1 MGAAVSWR
9 GWLERSVRRKLL
21 AIALLPTL
29 VMLPLVTGALLW
41 WGDVVYDKLLVAKV
55 RSDLAVARG
64 YFNQVAERVS
74 SGTAALAG
82 SQALLERVQRGEAA
96 DLDWFL
102 EQQRRRLELD
112 FLVVRASGESTDD
125 ALADTGGV
133 EVWTLQQLG
142 AVSSPLARRAAGSLP
157 GEGPQR
163 ALVIAE
169 RSDVVDR
176 GRRVATVLGG
186 ILLNGNLD
194 LVDRINNVVYPEG
207 ALPLGSR
214 GTATLFLDD
223 VRVSTNVRLFPN
235 ERAVG
240 TRASAD
246 VRDAVLTQGRTWLD
260 RARVVNDWYMSGYEP
275 ILDHAGR
282 RVGML
287 YVGYL
292 EEPFR
297 LAKWGILGVMCL
309 IFTVGTVLTLF
320 TSLRWAATIFRPV
333 ERMARTMRRVEGGEH
348 DARVGVLKSQD
359 EIGRLAHQL
368 DVLLEKLE
376 ENRATLERWA
386 QELEQK
392 VSART
397 RELAHANR
405 SLQDTQRQLVQS
417 ERLAAIGQVTAAMA
431 HEINNPVAVIQGNL
445 DLIRELLGD
454 HSRVIGA
461 ELGLLDQQVERMRTM
476 VAHLLR
482 AARPAEYPA
491 YAEPIDLNRVV
502 DESLVLSS
510 HVVPAGVQVV
520 RELHATR
527 LVAFD
532 RQELQ
537 QLLVNLVTNAVQA
550 MPEGG
555 TLTLRTRD
563 WNGTGVAAGAEV
575 IVADT
580 GSGIPPEIRDRLFL
594 PQFTTRKEGNGLGLW
609 ISLTLVERHG
619 GTIEVEDAPG
629 GGALFRV
636 RLLCAAATT
645 CRAGPD
651 SSADPA

>member
-1 MGAAVSWR
+1 VGVAVSWR
-9 GWLERSVRRKLL
+9 SWLERSVRRKLL
-21 AIALLPTL
+21 AIALLPTV

-55 RSDLAVARG
+55 RSDLAVAKG

-112 FLVVRASGESTDD
+112 FLVVRAVGESAED

-133 EVWTLQQLG
+133 EVWTLQQLA
-142 AVSSPLARRAAGSLP
+142 AVSSPLARRAADSLP
-157 GEGPQR
+157 GVTPQR

-169 RSDVVDR
+169 RSEVVDR

-194 LVDRINNVVYPEG
+194 LVDRINYVVYPEG

-235 ERAVG
+235 ERAIG
-240 TRASAD
+240 TRAAAD

-297 LAKWGILGVMCL
+297 LAKWGILGVICL

-333 ERMARTMRRVEGGEH
+333 ERMAATMRRVEGGEH
-348 DARVGVLKSQD
+348 GARVGKLKSQN

-368 DVLLEKLE
+368 DALLEKLE

-386 QELEQK
+386 HELEQK

-397 RELAHANR
+397 RELAQANQ

-510 HVVPAGVQVV
+510 HVVPASVQVV

-537 QLLVNLVTNAVQA
+537 QLLVNLVANAAQA

-555 TLTLRTRD
+555 TLTMATKD
-563 WNGTGVAAGAEV
+563 WDGAGAVAGAEV

-594 PQFTTRKEGNGLGLW
+594 PQFTTRRDGNGLGLW

-619 GTIEVEDAPG
+619 GAIEVEDAPG

-645 CRAGPD
+645 CRIDHD
-651 SSADPA
+651 SSAESA